1 MSLLSPE
8 MRRVSAGLRVRS
20 VTPPL
25 QPSLGQL
32 HRSQLVMVTSL
43 EAPELLPQQRRLPV
57 HMLQLV
63 SYLELGP
70 QGLTDPLPGSEDQD
84 DGCLGS

>member
-1 MSLLSPE
+1 MLPPE

-25 QPSLGQL
+25 QSSLGQL
-32 HRSQLVMVTSL
+32 HRGQLVMVTSL
-43 EAPELLPQQRRLPV
+43 EPPELLPQQRRLPV

-63 SYLELGP
+63 SHLELGP

>member
-1 MSLLSPE
+1 MPPLLPE
-8 MRRVSAGLRVRS
+8 VRRVSAGLRVRS

-25 QPSLGQL
+25 QPGLGQL

-63 SYLELGP
+63 SHLELGP
-70 QGLTDPLPGSEDQD
+70 QGLTDPLPGSEDQN
-84 DGCLGS
+84 DG

>member
-1 MSLLSPE
+1 MLSPE
-8 MRRVSAGLRVRS
+8 VRRVSAGLSVRS

-25 QPSLGQL
+25 QPGLGQL

-57 HMLQLV
+57 HVLQLV
-63 SYLELGP
+63 SHLELGP